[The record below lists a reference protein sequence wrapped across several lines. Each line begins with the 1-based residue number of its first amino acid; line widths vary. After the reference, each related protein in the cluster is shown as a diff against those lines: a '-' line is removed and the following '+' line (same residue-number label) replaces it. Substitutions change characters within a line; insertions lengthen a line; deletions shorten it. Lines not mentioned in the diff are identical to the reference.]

1 MSVHVDDDTLVLHAT
16 GDADD
21 AVAVEAHLATCAE
34 CRERRAEIGGVMAA
48 ARPEVADPGPDFEA
62 RTWTRLQPALGPRRM
77 RTWKA
82 PGAWVALAAS
92 LAVAFLLGRQFPE
105 IPAPA
110 PSPASAALGE
120 AARERILLAAVE
132 EHLERSQ
139 RVLVAASHADEPGEL
154 EPTRAVAADLVRDN
168 RLYRQTALRNGEAR
182 LVDVLD
188 ELERLLVDLSKA
200 PGDAPSEDAKVLQK
214 RVDDVLFKVRVL
226 GTRLRDRESP
236 RPARM
241 RPATS

>member
-1 MSVHVDDDTLVLHAT
+1 MSLHLDDDALVLHAT
-16 GDADD
+16 GDVDD
-21 AVAVEAHLATCAE
+21 PAAVEAHLATCAE

-48 ARPEVADPGPDFEA
+48 ARPEVADPGADFEA
-62 RTWTRLQPALGPRRM
+62 RTWARLQPALGPRRL

-82 PGAWVALAAS
+82 PGAWLALAAS
-92 LAVAFLLGRQFPE
+92 LAVAFLLGRQFPQA
-105 IPAPA
+105 PLPA
-110 PSPASAALGE
+110 PSPASAALDE
-120 AARERILLAAVE
+120 AARERILLTEVE

-139 RVLVAASHADEPGEL
+139 RVLVAASHAQAPGEL
-154 EPTRAVAADLVRDN
+154 EPARAVAADLVRDN
-168 RLYRQTALRNGEAR
+168 RLYRQTALRTGEAR

-200 PGDAPSEDAKVLQK
+200 PEDSPATDARALQG

-226 GTRLRDRESP
+226 GARLRGRDP
-236 RPARM
+236 ARPARV